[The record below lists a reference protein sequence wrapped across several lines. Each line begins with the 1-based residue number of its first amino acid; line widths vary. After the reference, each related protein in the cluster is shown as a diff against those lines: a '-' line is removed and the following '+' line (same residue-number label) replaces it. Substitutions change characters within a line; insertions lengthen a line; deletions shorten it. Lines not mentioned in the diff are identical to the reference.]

1 VGEQDNLKTGHKV
14 HEAFEG
20 YEDSAAVVAA
30 FTDGPG

>member
-1 VGEQDNLKTGHKV
+1 VGEQDDLRTIHKV

-20 YEDSAAVVAA
+20 YEDNAAAVAA